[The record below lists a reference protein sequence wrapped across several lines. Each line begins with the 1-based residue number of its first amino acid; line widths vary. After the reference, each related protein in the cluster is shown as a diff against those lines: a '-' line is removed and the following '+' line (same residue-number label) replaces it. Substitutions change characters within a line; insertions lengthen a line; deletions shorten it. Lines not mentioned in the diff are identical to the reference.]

1 MAEPLGAHGQ
11 TGATTSSAISSQSSN
26 AAASTD
32 ASLNA
37 RVRSPRHRPWAW
49 IVVAVM
55 VVAAIVIGAIAFL
68 NRSTSQ
74 SSGHRDTITIGLK
87 LAPTNLDIR
96 NQSGSALDQI
106 LIGNVY
112 EGLVARDENN
122 QVVPALASSWE
133 ESDDGLTYTFH
144 LNKNMAFSNG
154 DTLDAEDVVWS
165 IQDLVDNQ
173 YHDATSLTN
182 FGSIAAV
189 DANTVELKLTA
200 PNAGLLWTLAG
211 RCGLVLDRD
220 ADYDPQTEAVGS
232 GPYLVSDF
240 RANDSITLTA
250 NSEYWGAHKAKTK
263 TVIIR
268 YFTDDNAAVN
278 ALASGDV
285 QVLAPISDSLAGQ
298 FRDNPDHYTVQ
309 AGDGTDKYVL
319 AFNGA
324 GEHTSDIR
332 IRQAIRYAINRDEI
346 IASRGGT
353 DAALGGPIP
362 SLDPGYEDLTDLYPY
377 DLSKARELMAEAG
390 YSQDNPLTLR
400 LEYSNTYGTD
410 LGDQLRSQLRK
421 IGINLDVKVVE
432 FSTWL
437 QDVYTNKDYDLSLV
451 DHNESHDFYQWA
463 DPDYYYNY
471 DNAEVQDLY
480 AKALAATSDAEYE
493 QLLAQAARVVSQDAP
508 ADWLFNYR
516 VTSAWVN
523 GVKGFPV
530 NLNQTQLPLWNV
542 TYTV

>member
-1 MAEPLGAHGQ
+1 MSDTNGAHGDA
-11 TGATTSSAISSQSSN
+11 GAT
-26 AAASTD
+26 AASTD

-37 RVRSPRHRPWAW
+37 RVKTPHRRPWGW
-49 IVVAVM
+49 IVLAA
-55 VVAAIVIGAIAFL
+55 VAAVAIVVGVVVGVTRSGGDRAAGA
-68 NRSTSQ
+68 S
-74 SSGHRDTITIGLK
+74 DTVTIGLK

-133 ESDDGLTYTFH
+133 ESADGLTYTFH
-144 LNKNMAFSNG
+144 LNENMTFSNG
-154 DTLDAEDVVWS
+154 DVLDAEDVVWS
-165 IQDLVDNQ
+165 IRDLVDNQ
-173 YHDATSLTN
+173 YHDASSLAN
-182 FGSIAAV
+182 FESIAAT
-189 DANTVELKLTA
+189 DANTVELRLSA
-200 PNAGLLWTLAG
+200 PNSNLLWALTG

-220 ADYDPQTEAVGS
+220 ADYDAQTEAVGS

-250 NSEYWGAHKAKTK
+250 NPDYWGGHQAKTP
-263 TVIIR
+263 TVVVR
-268 YFTDDNAAVN
+268 YFADDNAAVN

-285 QVLAPISDSLAGQ
+285 QVLAPISDSLADQ
-298 FRDNPDHYTVQ
+298 FRENEERYTVK

-319 AFNGA
+319 AFNSA
-324 GEHTSDIR
+324 GEHTADIR
-332 IRQAIRYAINRDEI
+332 IRQAIRCAINHDEI

-362 SLDPGYEDLTDLYPY
+362 SLDPGYEDLTDVYPY
-377 DLSKARELMAEAG
+377 DLERARALMAEAG

-400 LEYSNTYGTD
+400 LEYANTYGTE
-410 LGDQLRSQLRK
+410 LGDQLRSQLRE
-421 IGINLDVKVVE
+421 IGIDLDVEVVE

-437 QDVYTNKDYDLSLV
+437 QDVYTNRDYDLSLV

-471 DNAEVQDLY
+471 DSPEVQDLY
-480 AKALAATSDAEYE
+480 ARALAATDDAERDA
-493 QLLAQAARVVSQDAP
+493 LLAQAARIVSQDAA

-516 VTSAWVN
+516 VTSAWDN

-530 NLNQTQLPLWNV
+530 NLNQTQLPLWDV
-542 TYTV
+542 TYTA